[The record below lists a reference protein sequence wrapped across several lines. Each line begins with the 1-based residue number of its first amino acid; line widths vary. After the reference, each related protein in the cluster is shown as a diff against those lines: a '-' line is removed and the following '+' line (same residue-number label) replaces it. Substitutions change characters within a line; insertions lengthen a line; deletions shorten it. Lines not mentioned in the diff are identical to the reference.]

1 MQLRAAV
8 PSPDGLA
15 MGIAHKFQLGNLP
28 QYSGGRAPARPRCVP
43 ASVHPAQKTALY
55 FVTQGGAIG
64 GENDA
69 GCRPV
74 TPAVVASA
82 EEYATHQ
89 LLRGLYIPHKNPSCI
104 SSHMA
109 VQSVEKTV

>member
-1 MQLRAAV
+1 MQLREAV

-28 QYSGGRAPARPRCVP
+28 QYSGCCAPVRPRCVP
-43 ASVHPAQKTALY
+43 ASMHPAQKTALY

-82 EEYATHQ
+82 EEYAAHQ
-89 LLRGLYIPHKNPSCI
+89 LLRGLYIPHKKTPKI
-104 SSHMA
+104 SSRMT
-109 VQSVEKTV
+109 VCSV